1 LPAEQLQNTANNW
14 EYRLPGC
21 EKNFNMPEKI
31 AKIVSVLFHPV
42 LLPTLGFIL
51 LFSSGFYNS
60 MLTTDAIRF
69 ILLVIFFSTA
79 TLPMLSIAILALN
92 SKFDFLMPN
101 SRDRII
107 PLLFTSVFYYVGFML
122 LGRIHFLP
130 VFKLFMIASVLLIVM
145 LLLISFKWNISVH
158 MAAVGAITATFF
170 ALSFR
175 GGVNPLLAIA
185 TVVIVSGLVG
195 TARLVLNKN
204 NLLQV
209 ATGYFLGFIILYPV
223 IYFL

>member
-1 LPAEQLQNTANNW
+1 
-14 EYRLPGC
+14 
-21 EKNFNMPEKI
+21 MPEKI

-79 TLPMLSIAILALN
+79 TLPMLSVAILALN